1 MMKCACRDCT
11 NRFVGCHSSCTYYA
25 EFRAKC
31 EHIKKDKIKNTTL
44 TENGIKRLNRNKR
57 ICRNFQLRR

>member
-1 MMKCACRDCT
+1 MKCACKGCAK
-11 NRFVGCHSSCTYYA
+11 RFVGCHSSCADYA
-25 EFRAKC
+25 EFRVKG

-57 ICRNFQLRR
+57 IRRNF

>member
-25 EFRAKC
+25 EFRAKR
-31 EHIKKDKIKNTTL
+31 EHIKKDKIKNMTL